1 MMPIRILIVILTFA
15 PSTFSIIF
23 AIPHKLGKEKI
34 IFFIKWILS
43 VAVFFLYEEQLLWL
57 LQAFS
62 DECKSNEIKKYFM
75 YTSPRVKELP
85 LLPISDQKDINV
97 SVTRINLMKK
107 YERSLIK
114 QLEHNKNIFFWYR
127 KSTSTWTKLWP
138 PWCPIPFMCTVSST
152 EL

>member
-62 DECKSNEIKKYFM
+62 DECQSNEIKKYFM

-97 SVTRINLMKK
+97 SVTRINLMKNMK
-107 YERSLIK
+107 DLS
-114 QLEHNKNIFFWYR
+114 
-127 KSTSTWTKLWP
+127 
-138 PWCPIPFMCTVSST
+138 
-152 EL
+152 